1 MTITT
6 YLFLTTQGVL
16 RACEPAA
23 QILSEAEGSANSFV
37 MRYSGLKPFAMR
49 YVQTDCPVNPLF
61 SDCRGGRVVLL
72 RSNA

>member
-49 YVQTDCPVNPLF
+49 YVQTDCPV
-61 SDCRGGRVVLL
+61 
-72 RSNA
+72 